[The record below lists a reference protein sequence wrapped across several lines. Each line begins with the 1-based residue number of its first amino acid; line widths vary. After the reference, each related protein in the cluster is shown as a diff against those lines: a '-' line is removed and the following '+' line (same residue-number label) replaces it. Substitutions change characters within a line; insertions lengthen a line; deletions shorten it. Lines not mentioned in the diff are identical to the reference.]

1 MVLLSTAFC
10 PPVEYFAVLA
20 GYSSVF
26 IDSGENYQ
34 KQTWRN
40 RCRILTGSGPQD
52 LMVPVVHGSGRS
64 ITEIQVEYTTPWVV
78 KFERAIASAYDSSPF
93 FEFYRDEFFA
103 ILDSRPATLWELNR
117 QITEWICRKIGI
129 PERAVE
135 ATASDPVRGSAAHP
149 SQPGG
154 WAPPSNGAE
163 GGTPLGGSTSTALLD
178 LREVIHPKRPNTILA
193 DMGLGHPYWQ
203 VFRERFGF
211 TPGLSVLDLLFN
223 EGPDS
228 ILWLQRPKKVLLHAC
243 CAPCSGA
250 VLERLLQEGYEPVVF
265 WSNSNITP
273 REEYDHRENELLR
286 YAKSLGVPVVEDDYD
301 HAAWLGCVKG
311 LENEPERGG
320 RCLECFKARL
330 LRAAEY
336 AAGNGFPILAT
347 TLASSRWKSLE
358 QVDMAGEWACGQVE
372 GVQWWPRNWRKGG
385 LQERRAQIIKEQ
397 GFYNQDFCGC
407 EFSRTREE
415 L

>member
-52 LMVPVVHGSGRS
+52 LMVPVVHGSGRA

-78 KFERAIASAYDSSPF
+78 KFERAVASAYDSSPF

-103 ILDSRPATLWELNR
+103 ILDSHPATLWELNC

-129 PERAVE
+129 P
-135 ATASDPVRGSAAHP
+135 AAKGEY
-149 SQPGG
+149 SSVAGQ
-154 WAPPSNGAE
+154 
-163 GGTPLGGSTSTALLD
+163 LD
-178 LREVIHPKRPNTILA
+178 LRDVIHPKRPNTILA

-286 YAKSLGVPVVEDDYD
+286 YAKSLGVPVVEDEYD

-336 AAGNGFPILAT
+336 AAGGGFPILAT

-358 QVDMAGEWACGQVE
+358 QVDEAGEWACSQVE

>member
-1 MVLLSTAFC
+1 M
-10 PPVEYFAVLA
+10 A
-20 GYSSVF
+20 GYSSVY
-26 IDSGENYQ
+26 IDSGENYR

-52 LMVPVVHGSGRS
+52 LCVPVVHSSGRA

-78 KFERAIASAYDSSPF
+78 KFERAVASAYDSSPF

-103 ILDSRPATLWELNR
+103 ILDSHPATLWELNR
-117 QITEWICRKIGI
+117 LITEWICRKIGVAGGALEGNAPCGSSSFGLTPPPLRGGPPDARESGV
-129 PERAVE
+129 PENLPIFGVSTRVA
-135 ATASDPVRGSAAHP
+135 RP
-149 SQPGG
+149 S
-154 WAPPSNGAE
+154 E
-163 GGTPLGGSTSTALLD
+163 GVPSTALLD
-178 LREVIHPKRPNTILA
+178 LRDAIHPKRPNTILA
-193 DMGLGHPYWQ
+193 DMSLGRPYWQ

-250 VLERLLQEGYEPVVF
+250 VLERLLQEGYQPVVF

-273 REEYDHRENELLR
+273 REEYDLRENELLR
-286 YAKSLGVPVVEDDYD
+286 YAKKLGVPVVEDDYD
-301 HAAWLGCVKG
+301 HTAWQNCVKG
-311 LENEPERGG
+311 LEKEPERGA
-320 RCLECFKARL
+320 RCLECFKTRL

-336 AAGNGFPILAT
+336 ASRNGFPILAT

-358 QVDMAGEWACGQVE
+358 QVDEAGSWACSRVE

-397 GFYNQDFCGC
+397 DFYNQTFCGC

>member
-52 LMVPVVHGSGRS
+52 LMVPVVHGSGRA

-103 ILDSRPATLWELNR
+103 ILDSHPATLWELNR

-129 PERAVE
+129 P
-135 ATASDPVRGSAAHP
+135 
-149 SQPGG
+149 
-154 WAPPSNGAE
+154 NGAE
-163 GGTPLGGSTSTALLD
+163 GGTPLGGSTSPALLD

-193 DMGLGHPYWQ
+193 DMGLGRPYWQ

-311 LENEPERGG
+311 LEGEPERGG

-336 AAGNGFPILAT
+336 AAGNDFPILAT

-358 QVDMAGEWACGQVE
+358 QVDMAGEWACSQVE

>member
-1 MVLLSTAFC
+1 M
-10 PPVEYFAVLA
+10 A

-34 KQTWRN
+34 KQSWRN

-52 LMVPVVHGSGRS
+52 LCVPVVHSSSRA

-78 KFERAIASAYDSSPF
+78 KFERAVASAYDSSPF

-103 ILDSRPATLWELNR
+103 ILDSHPATLWELNR
-117 QITEWICRKIGI
+117 QITEWICRKIGVAGG
-129 PERAVE
+129 AVE

-149 SQPGG
+149 SQPRG
-154 WAPPSNGAE
+154 WAPRSEGNRGPRKSADFWGAHE
-163 GGTPLGGSTSTALLD
+163 GGTPLGGSTSTAPLD
-178 LREVIHPKRPNTILA
+178 LRDAIHPKRPNTILA
-193 DMGLGHPYWQ
+193 DMGLGRPYWQ

-250 VLERLLQEGYEPVVF
+250 VLERLLQEGYQPVVF

-273 REEYDHRENELLR
+273 KEEYDHRENELLR
-286 YAKSLGVPVVEDDYD
+286 YAKKLGVQVVEDDYD
-301 HAAWLGCVKG
+301 HAAWRDCVKG
-311 LENEPERGG
+311 LESEPERGA

-336 AAGNGFPILAT
+336 ASRNGFPILAT

-358 QVDMAGEWACGQVE
+358 QVDEAGSWACSRVE

-397 GFYNQDFCGC
+397 DFYNQTFCGC

>member
-1 MVLLSTAFC
+1 M
-10 PPVEYFAVLA
+10 A

-26 IDSGENYQ
+26 IDPGENYQ
-34 KQTWRN
+34 KQSWRN
-40 RCRILTGSGPQD
+40 RCRILTADGPQD
-52 LMVPVVHGSGRS
+52 WMVPVVHSSGRA
-64 ITEIQVEYTTPWVV
+64 ITQIEVEYTTPWVV
-78 KFERAIASAYDSSPF
+78 KFERAVASAYDSSPF

-103 ILDSRPATLWELNR
+103 ILDSHPATLWELNSR
-117 QITEWICRKIGI
+117 ITEWICRKIGI
-129 PERAVE
+129 AVDAGE
-135 ATASDPVRGSAAHP
+135 VP
-149 SQPGG
+149 
-154 WAPPSNGAE
+154 PPSGVRPSGSPHHPCGAVP
-163 GGTPLGGSTSTALLD
+163 PLPCRGWHVPQGEDLPVD
-178 LREVIHPKRPNTILA
+178 LRDAIHPKKPNTILA

-228 ILWLQRPKKVLLHAC
+228 ILWLKRPERMLLHAC

-250 VLERLLQEGYEPVVF
+250 VLECLLKEGYKPVVF

-286 YAKSLGVPVVEDDYD
+286 YARSLNVPVVEDDYD
-301 HAAWLGCVKG
+301 HSAWLGCVKG
-311 LENEPERGG
+311 LENEPERGA

-330 LRAAEY
+330 LRAAQY
-336 AAGNGFPILAT
+336 ASQHGFTVLAT

-358 QVDMAGEWACGQVE
+358 QVDAAGEWACSQVK

-397 GFYNQDFCGC
+397 GFYNQNFCGC

>member
-52 LMVPVVHGSGRS
+52 LCVPVVHGSGRA

-103 ILDSRPATLWELNR
+103 ILDSHPATLWELNR
-117 QITEWICRKIGI
+117 RITEWICRKIGI
-129 PERAVE
+129 DGVSGEVP
-135 ATASDPVRGSAAHP
+135 
-149 SQPGG
+149 
-154 WAPPSNGAE
+154 PPSGVRPSGSPHRLA
-163 GGTPLGGSTSTALLD
+163 TVPPLPGRGWHVPQGED
-178 LREVIHPKRPNTILA
+178 LPVDYRDAIHPKKPNTILA

-311 LENEPERGG
+311 LEGEPERGG

-358 QVDMAGEWACGQVE
+358 QVDMAGEWACSQVE

>member
-103 ILDSRPATLWELNR
+103 ILDSHPATLWELNR

-129 PERAVE
+129 QAAEGTPSEGRN
-135 ATASDPVRGSAAHP
+135 TRGSIAGGPSRRDGGVSPEGELPKGECTSAAA
-149 SQPGG
+149 Q
-154 WAPPSNGAE
+154 
-163 GGTPLGGSTSTALLD
+163 LD

-286 YAKSLGVPVVEDDYD
+286 YAKSLGVPVVEDEYD

>member
-52 LMVPVVHGSGRS
+52 LMVPVVHGSGRA

-103 ILDSRPATLWELNR
+103 ILDSHPATLWELNCR
-117 QITEWICRKIGI
+117 ITEWICRKIGI
-129 PERAVE
+129 P
-135 ATASDPVRGSAAHP
+135 
-149 SQPGG
+149 GG
-154 WAPPSNGAE
+154 AGE
-163 GGTPLGGSTSTALLD
+163 GNSPACLD
-178 LREVIHPKRPNTILA
+178 LRDAIHPKRPNTILA
-193 DMGLGHPYWQ
+193 DMGLGRPYWQ

-311 LENEPERGG
+311 LEGEPERGG

-358 QVDMAGEWACGQVE
+358 QVDMAGEWACSRVE

>member
-52 LMVPVVHGSGRS
+52 HMVPVVHGSGRA

-78 KFERAIASAYDSSPF
+78 KFERAVASAYDSSPF

-103 ILDSRPATLWELNR
+103 ILDSHPATLWELNR

-129 PERAVE
+129 PKGEC
-135 ATASDPVRGSAAHP
+135 TSAA
-149 SQPGG
+149 
-154 WAPPSNGAE
+154 
-163 GGTPLGGSTSTALLD
+163 ALLD
-178 LREVIHPKRPNTILA
+178 LRDAIHPKRPNSILA

-311 LENEPERGG
+311 LEGEPERGG
-320 RCLECFKARL
+320 RCLECFKSRL

-336 AAGNGFPILAT
+336 AAANGFPILAT

-358 QVDMAGEWACGQVE
+358 QVDEAGEWACGQVE

>member
-52 LMVPVVHGSGRS
+52 LMVPVVHGSGRA

-103 ILDSRPATLWELNR
+103 ILDSHPATLWELNR

-129 PERAVE
+129 PGGAGEGNSPFGSSSFGLTPPPLRGGPP
-135 ATASDPVRGSAAHP
+135 ASVPRVARP
-149 SQPGG
+149 SEGV
-154 WAPPSNGAE
+154 PSPAC
-163 GGTPLGGSTSTALLD
+163 LD
-178 LREVIHPKRPNTILA
+178 LRDAIHPKRPNTILA
-193 DMGLGHPYWQ
+193 DMGLGRPYWQ

-311 LENEPERGG
+311 LEGEPERGG

-358 QVDMAGEWACGQVE
+358 QVDMAGEWACSQVE

>member
-20 GYSSVF
+20 GYSSVY

-52 LMVPVVHGSGRS
+52 LCVPVVHSSGRA

-78 KFERAIASAYDSSPF
+78 KFERAVASAYDSSPF

-103 ILDSRPATLWELNR
+103 ILDSHPATLWELNR
-117 QITEWICRKIGI
+117 LITEWIFRKIGI
-129 PERAVE
+129 LAAEGTPSEGRN
-135 ATASDPVRGSAAHP
+135 TRGSIAGGPSRRDGGVSPEGELPKGEYSSAAA
-149 SQPGG
+149 Q
-154 WAPPSNGAE
+154 
-163 GGTPLGGSTSTALLD
+163 LD
-178 LREVIHPKRPNTILA
+178 LRDVIHPKRPNTILA
-193 DMGLGHPYWQ
+193 DMGLGRPYWQ

-250 VLERLLQEGYEPVVF
+250 VLERLLLEGYQPVVF

-273 REEYDHRENELLR
+273 REEYDLRENELLR
-286 YAKSLGVPVVEDDYD
+286 YAKKLGVPVVEDDYD
-301 HAAWLGCVKG
+301 HTAWQNCVKG
-311 LENEPERGG
+311 LEKEPERGA
-320 RCLECFKARL
+320 RCLECFKTRL

-336 AAGNGFPILAT
+336 ASRNGFPILAT

-358 QVDMAGEWACGQVE
+358 QVDEAGSWACSRVE

-397 GFYNQDFCGC
+397 DFYNQTFCGC

>member
-1 MVLLSTAFC
+1 MVVLSTAFC
-10 PPVEYFAVLA
+10 PPIEYFAVLA

-34 KQTWRN
+34 KQSWRN
-40 RCRILTGSGPQD
+40 RCRILTADGPQD
-52 LMVPVVHGSGRS
+52 WMVPVVHSSGRA
-64 ITEIQVEYTTPWVV
+64 ITQIEVEYTTPWVV
-78 KFERAIASAYDSSPF
+78 KFERAVASAYDSSPF

-103 ILDSRPATLWELNR
+103 ILDAHPATLWELNSR
-117 QITEWICRKIGI
+117 ITEWICRKIGVTP
-129 PERAVE
+129 PE
-135 ATASDPVRGSAAHP
+135 
-149 SQPGG
+149 
-154 WAPPSNGAE
+154 
-163 GGTPLGGSTSTALLD
+163 GTPECPSGGD
-178 LREVIHPKRPNTILA
+178 LRDAIHPKKPNTILA

-228 ILWLQRPKKVLLHAC
+228 ILWIKRPQRVLLHAC

-250 VLERLLQEGYEPVVF
+250 VLECLLKEDYKPVVF

-286 YAKSLGVPVVEDDYD
+286 YARSLNVPVVEDDYD
-301 HAAWLGCVKG
+301 HSAWLGCVKG
-311 LENEPERGG
+311 LENEPERGA

-330 LRAAEY
+330 LRAADY
-336 AAGNGFPILAT
+336 ASRNGFTVLAT

-358 QVDMAGEWACGQVE
+358 QVDAAGEWACARVK